1 MILALALIAH
11 QEKVYMDHGSGKRRK
26 GTWLADITLNED
38 ERMAI
43 VGFHAFTGD
52 DYLPAMFR
60 RGKKRC
66 WDATKKSAMFL
77 NTFKELVRDW
87 ELTDEIVTTLEEYVC
102 SLYGSKKNTVN
113 STRFDMF
120 MKKQNQESK
129 VVDLSVIPPCF
140 SSLYLQIKRSNFIA
154 AMC

>member
-1 MILALALIAH
+1 
-11 QEKVYMDHGSGKRRK
+11 MDHGSGKRRK
-26 GTWLADITLNED
+26 GKRLANMTLNED

-43 VGFHAFTGD
+43 VGFHAFTRN

-66 WDATKKSAMFL
+66 WDATKKSTMFL
-77 NTFKELVRDW
+77 NAFKELVRDW

-129 VVDLSVIPPCF
+129 VLFFCVPADKE
-140 SSLYLQIKRSNFIA
+140 IKFHCSYAEEDRAISRGHK
-154 AMC
+154 